1 MSCRRFAQ
9 MQQGSSESGS
19 TLDGLQKGGTLG
31 SALTNG
37 SANYEVQLTDHHLR
51 LLRMRTSADLEGIEL
66 GPELGRGSFGR
77 VYKGARRLCP
87 ALYLPGPGGYRAGL

>member
-1 MSCRRFAQ
+1 MLEPGKS
-9 MQQGSSESGS
+9 
-19 TLDGLQKGGTLG
+19 GTLG
-31 SALTNG
+31 SALTIG

-77 VYKGARRLCP
+77 VYKGAPPPVPYPAARTFSQNEAVHQEESSCADPVNRSGP
-87 ALYLPGPGGYRAGL
+87 ALH